1 MDTVQNIEYS
11 RSKNNDILERVVS
24 KFIQSEINKKPLKEY
39 QMFEG
44 LKKPKK
50 KSKRKKNK

>member
-44 LKKPKK
+44 LKKPKN